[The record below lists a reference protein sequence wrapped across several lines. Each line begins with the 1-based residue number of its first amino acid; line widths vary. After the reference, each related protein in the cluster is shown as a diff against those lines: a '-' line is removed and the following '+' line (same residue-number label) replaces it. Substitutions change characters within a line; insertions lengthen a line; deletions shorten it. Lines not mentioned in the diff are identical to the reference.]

1 MTAQAAQ
8 AGGADFLV
16 ALTAGRMRIMGV
28 QSLACLLPVM
38 ESNALVDSFAGSE
51 ILSRSHKPVFI
62 GVSSLNPELDL
73 NKRIAEVADTGFP
86 GVINW
91 PTSIHYPP
99 GFQQML
105 DHSGVGFARELKM
118 LQTAIKAGLTAI
130 AYVRTPKQARD
141 AVLAGIEVVCL
152 NFGWSTGGTN
162 SVSSELTI
170 EDIGLEVRAV
180 SRALKRTGKR
190 SLLLLAGG
198 PLETSEQLGLICK
211 EFDVSGYIGGSTL
224 ERLPVED
231 SVTSRTMSFKNT
243 TANFT
248 RATRQSSE
256 LELWAQQHEL
266 VGNSAA
272 MLLLVEKLR
281 HIAIERD
288 AVFLFGEQGTPIRQ
302 AARALHLA
310 GTKTPSDFISLSAR
324 ALTAGQLERRL
335 FDDRSEQDYR
345 SLTDINLGTVLIEN
359 LEHAPMRLQA
369 KLARYLNDR
378 TFVYPGSRRVV
389 SGRAKLVVSSTQ
401 SVQALIDGGNLHE
414 DLAKRLSATQVRIPS
429 LSERTDDI
437 EALFKHFASVGAPSA
452 PLELSPIALRQLV
465 VSDWP
470 QNDTQL
476 QSLAEKLVAN
486 GKSGIVSATDL
497 NAYLSDKPSRVGE
510 RMASER
516 DLLLDALWRHS
527 FHREKTAQSLGI
539 SRKTLFNKMKLYRL
553 TTVD

>member
-73 NKRIAEVADTGFP
+73 NKRIAEVADAGFP